1 MMFKIEY
8 DITTEHGI
16 RTATFGFNFNSE
28 WAAPVLRH
36 ALSVISSTL
45 MCMLSTPRPPRL
57 WISTGPLNRPARQLV
72 ITNNIKFFL
81 STP

>member
-28 WAAPVLRH
+28 WAARLKARIIRDQFNIDVY
-36 ALSVISSTL
+36 VINTE
-45 MCMLSTPRPPRL
+45 TAEIVDFY
-57 WISTGPLNRPARQLV
+57 WAT
-72 ITNNIKFFL
+72 
-81 STP
+81 